1 MNKNASFLII
11 VTLVLFGLPK
21 VFSQQAHK
29 KQNHTKG
36 AWKLLFDGATLNG
49 WQIHGTEKWEVKDGV
64 IIASSGPD
72 KGYGYLAT
80 EKSYYNF
87 RLELQFRLESDGNS
101 GVFFRSNLKGT
112 DITGWQVEVA
122 PPGENTGGI
131 YESGGRGWLFE
142 IPDTKE
148 SILKAGKWN
157 KLKVELIGSR
167 VKTWL
172 NGELMTD
179 LTDDAIGKGSGK
191 IALQVHSGGDVAV
204 QWRNIRIMELPSN

>member
-1 MNKNASFLII
+1 MKKTASILLIAIVYIAGFTKAFCQEATSITVAGKN
-11 VTLVLFGLPK
+11 G
-21 VFSQQAHK
+21 
-29 KQNHTKG
+29 
-36 AWKLLFDGATLNG
+36 WKMLFDGNTLNG
-49 WQIHGTEKWEVKDGV
+49 WKIHGTERWEVVDGLIV
-64 IIASSGPD
+64 ASSGPD

-80 EKSYYNF
+80 EKNYCNF
-87 RLELQFRLESDGNS
+87 VLELHFKLEADGNS

-122 PPGENTGGI
+122 APGENTGGI

-142 IPDTKE
+142 IPDDKE
-148 SILKAGKWN
+148 GILKAGKWN

-167 VKTWL
+167 VRTWL

-179 LTDDAIGKGSGK
+179 LTDEAIGKGSGK

-204 QWRNIRIMELPSN
+204 NWRNIRIMELP